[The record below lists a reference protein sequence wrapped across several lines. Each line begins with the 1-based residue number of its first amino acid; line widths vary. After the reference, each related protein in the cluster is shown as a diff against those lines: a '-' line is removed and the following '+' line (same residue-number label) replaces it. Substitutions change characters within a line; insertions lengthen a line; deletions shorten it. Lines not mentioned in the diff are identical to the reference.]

1 MVVRAQEAVMERPF
15 LVDSSVRPALRAAVV
30 FGAWAVL
37 WFSVLVTL
45 APSAVHAA
53 GV

>member
-1 MVVRAQEAVMERPF
+1 MVVRAEEARMDRPF
-15 LVDSSVRPALRAAVV
+15 ATKSSARPALRAAVV
-30 FGAWAVL
+30 FATWALL
-37 WFSVLVTL
+37 WFSVLVAL